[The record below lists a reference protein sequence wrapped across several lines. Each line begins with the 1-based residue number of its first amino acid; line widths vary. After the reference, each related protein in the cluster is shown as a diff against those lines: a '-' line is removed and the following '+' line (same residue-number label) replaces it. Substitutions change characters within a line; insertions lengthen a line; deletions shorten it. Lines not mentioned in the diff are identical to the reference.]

1 MGRQIVSQK
10 KNKLYHQSNIV
21 MGRVVGLW
29 APDAYEIPHL
39 CKILQFCH
47 AKPVNLSNVKC
58 KQNNN
63 RK

>member
-1 MGRQIVSQK
+1 
-10 KNKLYHQSNIV
+10 